1 MFQTK
6 EQNKTPK
13 EKLSEV
19 EQGSLLENELRVV
32 IIKVIKELR
41 KRMDAQRE
49 KLEAFNE
56 ELENIKNKQR

>member
-56 ELENIKNKQR
+56 ELENIKNNQR